1 MQVEQMMIAA
11 CNACQLRCEHCAHR
25 GMRAS
30 DPAYQ
35 MPIEDIGILLRRLE
49 TIDCR
54 VGIFMF
60 NGPGEPLLWRHF
72 NEAMHMIYRSGIA
85 DQIKVFTNGIRLD
98 AIDADVWPM
107 LEKVYIST
115 YGQELDQDI
124 IDRYEK
130 TIDYSAGE
138 TFWALDESKLPAA
151 SVSGC
156 MCQGPMY
163 YKRTI
168 FPHCGPPMFAA
179 AELIELAF
187 PLRVNP
193 FALGGA
199 SPIEQWSPDNQPRI
213 NLPCRWCWANGATSK
228 ITVSNP

>member
-54 VGIFMF
+54 VGTFMF

-98 AIDADVWPM
+98 AIGANTWNLLDR
-107 LEKVYIST
+107 VYIST
-115 YGQELDQDI
+115 YNIVIPDETI
-124 IDRYEK
+124 TERYEDV
-130 TIDYSAGE
+130 IDYSPGE
-138 TFWALDESKLPAA
+138 TFWALDESKLPAE

-168 FPHCGPPMFAA
+168 FPYCGPPMFEAA
-179 AELIELAF
+179 HRYGVINPIYYGTRVELW
-187 PLRVNP
+187 PND
-193 FALGGA
+193 
-199 SPIEQWSPDNQPRI
+199 SPKP
-213 NLPCRWCWANGATSK
+213 NLPCLWCWANGATSK